1 MQQNEAE
8 MFQQT
13 VNNNFNPS
21 SGGLTYKYQN
31 SFLKMWRLNDA
42 TSDHDFCSL
51 GTWEGHWLQKR
62 GDSWNCQA
70 IMSTGSLE
78 MSTQTKTLS
87 TQPKILAMSTGSAGR
102 LTQTQAAT
110 TATPILAS
118 FPHLTRWVFFC
129 SLSKVPA
136 RCPTNAGFLF
146 CMSFLWSGLARAH
159 IIFTFTNKTA
169 TIGLQPKDSFY
180 K

>member
-8 MFQQT
+8 MFQQA

-70 IMSTGSLE
+70 MPIGSLE
-78 MSTQTKTLS
+78 MSTQTKTLA
-87 TQPKILAMSTGSAGR
+87 AMSIGSVGR
-102 LTQTQAAT
+102 LTQTRAAT
-110 TATPILAS
+110 TAIPILEF

-129 SLSKVPA
+129 SLLKVPA

-146 CMSFLWSGLARAH
+146 CTVYVICHVFELLKGCPETYSGYSRGTM
-159 IIFTFTNKTA
+159 ICNR
-169 TIGLQPKDSFY
+169 P
-180 K
+180 